1 MTAKD
6 LGRKSKTEVLKEAFN
21 KGDEASFSKAMVKFA
36 EDIKDDVLKEAQA
49 YNSDQTVLTSRGQ
62 HALTNKETKFYNAVV
77 ANGSFAG
84 VEELVPATVFE
95 RVFEFLTTEHALL
108 KEINFVNVTGVAEFV
123 VSKGVNP
130 AWWGK
135 LCEEIKQVL
144 DNGFDVINMKQYKL
158 SAFMPVCKAML
169 DLGPV
174 WLDKYVRTVLIESLQ
189 IALEEAII
197 NGTGKDQPI
206 GMMRDLSSVTD
217 GVYAEKEAVPM
228 LEFSPTEFGKM
239 MAKVGEVKVGDE
251 ILQRSVSPDQVLM
264 AVNPNDYWLVVYPR
278 ITVLNA
284 DGIYVQTMP
293 LPFKVIQSVSVTK
306 GKLVVGLGA
315 DYFLGLGSTLKLEA
329 SDEYRFVEDERV
341 YLAKQYGN
349 GQPKSNEAYTV
360 YDISSMSPTES
371 KK

>member
-1 MTAKD
+1 MTVKD
-6 LGRKSKTEVLKEAFN
+6 LGQKSKNELLKEAFN
-21 KGDEASFSKAMVKFA
+21 KGDEASFSKAMVNFA
-36 EDIKDDVLKEAQA
+36 EGIKADVLKEAQA

-84 VEELVPATVFE
+84 VEELVPPTVFE
-95 RVFEFLTTEHALL
+95 RVFEFLTTEHVLL

-144 DNGFDVINMKQYKL
+144 DNGFEVINMKQYKL
-158 SAFMPVCKAML
+158 SAYMPVCKAML

-197 NGTGKDQPI
+197 NGTGQDQPI
-206 GMMRDLSSVTD
+206 GMMRDLSIVNKNIH
-217 GVYAEKEAVPM
+217 AEKEAEPL
-228 LEFSPTEFGKM
+228 LELTPTTFGKM
-239 MAKVGEVKVGDE
+239 MAKVGEVIVGE
-251 ILQRSVSPDQVLM
+251 STLQRSVSPDQVLM
-264 AVNPNDYWLVVYPR
+264 AVNPNDYWLIVYPR
-278 ITVLNA
+278 ITVLNDA
-284 DGIYVQTMP
+284 GVYVQTMP
-293 LPFKVIQSVSVTK
+293 LPFKIIQSVSVTK
-306 GKLVVGLGA
+306 GKLVVGLGS
-315 DYFLGLGSTLKLEA
+315 DYFLGLGSTLKLES
-329 SDEYRFVEDERV
+329 SDDYRFVEDERV

-349 GQPKSNEAYTV
+349 GRPKSNESYTV